1 MSTSRDRHVPQD
13 TDREQVARDD
23 SVRDGQPRRD
33 DAAVVRPRVSIQWG
47 SAFLGWLAAMGLAV
61 LLTAI
66 AAAIGAAVGVSS
78 GTTSVGQATQRAQ
91 SNPATVGIVSGIVL
105 VVILF
110 VSYFCGGYVAGRMSR
125 FSGTKQGLAVWI
137 WAVVIGIVVAVL
149 AGVAGSKYDVLS
161 SLNSFPRVPV
171 KQGDLTTGGVVA
183 LVVLLVVSLVGALA
197 GGRAGMHYH
206 RRLERELY

>member
-1 MSTSRDRHVPQD
+1 MSTSRDRPVPHD
-13 TDREQVARDD
+13 TDREQAARDD
-23 SVRDGQPRRD
+23 DVHDERPAND
-33 DAAVVRPRVSIQWG
+33 DTALARPHVGIQWG

-66 AAAIGAAVGVSS
+66 AAAIGAAVGVNT
-78 GTTSVGQATQRAQ
+78 GTTTVGQAAQ
-91 SNPATVGIVSGIVL
+91 QAKSNPATVGIVSGIVL

-110 VSYFCGGYVAGRMSR
+110 VSYFCGGYVAGRMAR
-125 FSGTKQGLAVWI
+125 FSGTKQGLAVWV

-149 AGVAGSKYDVLS
+149 AWLAGSKYDVLS

-183 LVVLLVVSLVGALA
+183 LVVLLVVSLIGALA
-197 GGRAGMHYH
+197 GGRAGMRYH
-206 RRLERELY
+206 RRLERDLY

>member
-1 MSTSRDRHVPQD
+1 MSTANDRHVPHD
-13 TDREQVARDD
+13 VGRDD
-23 SVRDGQPRRD
+23 DTTRDGTYGDGTVPA
-33 DAAVVRPRVSIQWG
+33 AAVHPRVGIQWG

-78 GTTSVGQATQRAQ
+78 GTTSVEQATRQAQ
-91 SNPATVGIVSGIVL
+91 NNPTVGIVGGIVL

-110 VSYFCGGYVAGRMSR
+110 VSYFCGGYVAGRMVR
-125 FSGTKQGLAVWI
+125 FSGTKQGFAVWI
-137 WAVVIGIVVAVL
+137 WAIVVGIIVAIL
-149 AGVAGSKYDVLS
+149 AAVAGSKYDVLS
-161 SLNSFPRVPV
+161 SLNSFPRLPV

-183 LVVLLVVSLVGALA
+183 LVVLMVVSLLGALA

-206 RRLERELY
+206 RRLEREMY